1 MCPVYTLLLHL
12 GYVKGNLL
20 LSDLLKATYTV
31 KKLIIILVVAAGSL
45 TGYAQTTYT
54 WNQPAGGNWATA
66 VNWTPSRTVPATT
79 DILVINNG
87 GTQSITNVI
96 TQTIGRLVIGGS
108 ANVTL
113 SPNGGARTLTISNP
127 GLALQVQAGSTL
139 NLVGQSGGG
148 TRSLT
153 IGFTG
158 AGNNVQIIGSLYL
171 NTVSNDPGILNTT
184 NSSANV
190 SGVLVKNG
198 GTLTSNSA
206 TLSFAGGGQYL
217 HQVNGSAIAAAT
229 WNSGSLCQITGVT
242 NSVPSGLNQAFADF
256 TWDNPAQSANLTL
269 NGQLT
274 TVNGNLTINT
284 TNSSYLALAT
294 ASNSTYSLQVGNIL
308 QINTGSWLVIN
319 AGDNITAT
327 VNVGGD
333 FEMTGPLSNSAYVDF
348 YYNTG
353 STATLNKV
361 IMNVSG
367 NFLLSGG
374 YFDLA
379 YGDSDAAAYN
389 ELRLSG
395 NMTVNGNGVLTTGT
409 GDNSITNGRLIFTR
423 AGTQAYS
430 VANSLN
436 VAYVNYEVYNGST
449 LQLQSEVV
457 LSSHSTAVWAGQFMV
472 NSGGILDAGTQ
483 RISSSTGT
491 SGGANNAFILN
502 NGARIISSNTA
513 GLQADAA
520 NGTISTAI
528 ATRTFSSGADYEFTS
543 AVTGTFTT
551 TPATNTVR
559 NLIIN
564 NASGNVTLNQPFSV
578 TGNLQLT
585 NGILISSMTNLL
597 TIQDDAT
604 ANAGNY
610 SPARYVDGP
619 IRKIG
624 NDPFTFPVGKAG
636 VYAPAS
642 ISAPGATNAEYRA
655 EYFRSAP
662 PNRTNITAPGLVK
675 VSLCEYWD
683 IEEVGPGSPV
693 VNVSLS
699 WSGLSPCNAA
709 AYVNDLA
716 YLTVAHFDG
725 TNWNSHDNNGG
736 VSGTATAGNVTRN
749 TVSSFSIFTLGS
761 TSAVANPLS
770 VKFTNVKAYTSGS
783 RNIIEWTNLS
793 EAGVFNYTVEKSTD
807 GVQFTTLTEV
817 AARSNASTRE
827 GYIQQDGRPAEKTY
841 YRISATELSG
851 EISYS
856 PVVKVLRGE
865 AGTASFSIY
874 PNPVAGKQFTLQ
886 YKGQPR
892 EAFRL
897 QVLNN
902 TGQILYTRQWIHPGG
917 QAAQSVELPANLSK
931 GMYYLQLSGESRTE
945 NRPLV
950 LQ

>member
-1 MCPVYTLLLHL
+1 M
-12 GYVKGNLL
+12 KQ
-20 LSDLLKATYTV
+20 
-31 KKLIIILVVAAGSL
+31 LIIVLVLV
-45 TGYAQTTYT
+45 TGLLPGYSQTTYT
-54 WNQPAGGNWATA
+54 WNQTAGGNWATA
-66 VNWTPSRTVPATT
+66 ANWTPSRTSPATT

-87 GTQSITNVI
+87 GTQSITNVT
-96 TQTIGRLVIGGS
+96 TQTIGRLVVGGS
-108 ANVTL
+108 TNLTL
-113 SPNGGARTLTISNP
+113 TPNGGARTLTISNT
-127 GLALQVQAGSTL
+127 GLALQVQSGSTL
-139 NLVGQSGGG
+139 TLNGQSGGG

-153 IGFTG
+153 IRFTG
-158 AGNNVQIIGSLYL
+158 TGNIVQVNGTLSL
-171 NTVSNDPGILNTT
+171 NIVSNDPGILNTT
-184 NSSANV
+184 NSAVNV
-190 SGVLVKNG
+190 SGTLIKNG
-198 GTLTSNSA
+198 GTLTSTSG
-206 TLSFAGGGQYL
+206 TLSFAGGSEYL
-217 HQVNGSAIAAAT
+217 HQVDGGAIATAT
-229 WNSGSLCQITGVT
+229 WNTGSLCRISGVST
-242 NSVPSGLNQAFADF
+242 NVPAGLNQAFSHF
-256 TWDNPAQSANLTL
+256 TWDASSQAADIFL

-274 TVNGNLTINT
+274 TVNGNMTINHT
-284 TNSSYLALAT
+284 NDYALVLANASNSSYT
-294 ASNSTYSLQVGNIL
+294 L
-308 QINTGSWLVIN
+308 QIGGKLQLNLNAWLIISG
-319 AGDNITAT
+319 GDNITAT

-333 FEMTGPLSNSAYVDF
+333 FEIAAVNDYDTYFDF
-348 YYNTG
+348 YYYTAG
-353 STATLNKV
+353 SATLNKV
-361 IMNVSG
+361 IMNVAG
-367 NFLLSGG
+367 NFTQTGG
-374 YFDLA
+374 WFDLA
-379 YGDSDAAAYN
+379 YSNSDATAFN
-389 ELRLSG
+389 ELRIAG
-395 NMTVNGNGVLTTGT
+395 NFQLNGNGVFITGSN
-409 GDNSITNGRLIFTR
+409 NSSIINGRLIFN
-423 AGTQAYS
+423 GTGIQTFSA
-430 VANSLN
+430 ANLN
-436 VAYVNYEVYNGST
+436 NIAKVNFQVNSGST
-449 LQLQSEVV
+449 LQLLSDLQL
-457 LSSHSTAVWAGQFMV
+457 LSSSTSNWGGQFTV
-472 NSGGILDAGTQ
+472 NSGAVLDAGTQ
-483 RISSSTGT
+483 RILSTTGST
-491 SGGANNAFILN
+491 AGSNNAFVLN
-502 NGARIISSNTA
+502 AGGRINSANTG
-513 GLQADAA
+513 GLQTDAS

-528 ATRTFSSGADYEFTS
+528 ATRTFNSGADYEFTG

-551 TPATNTVR
+551 SPTANTVR
-559 NLIIN
+559 NLIVN
-564 NASGNVTLNQPFSV
+564 NASGTVTLNQPFSV

-597 TIQDDAT
+597 TIQDNAT
-604 ANAGNY
+604 ASAGNY

-783 RNIIEWTNLS
+783 RNSIEWTNLS

-827 GYIQQDGRPAEKTY
+827 GYMQQDGQPAEKTY
-841 YRISATELSG
+841 YRIKATELSG

-865 AGTASFSIY
+865 TGTASFSIY
-874 PNPVAGKQFTLQ
+874 PNPVTGKQFTLQ

-892 EAFRL
+892 ENFRL

-902 TGQILYTRQWIHPGG
+902 TGQVVYTQQWIHPGG

-945 NRPLV
+945 NKPLV